1 MIRDEIAGLIRRAAE
16 DAIAAGT
23 LPSVPLPEVTIDRPR
38 LPEHGDYATNLPMR
52 MQRSVGGNPFDI
64 AERILRHLPAS
75 AMIGSAEAARPGFIN
90 LRLNERWLAE
100 QVDVILERGEAFAD
114 STTGAGERV
123 QIEFVSANPTGALH
137 LGNGRGAVFGSTLA
151 AVLEATG
158 RTVEREYY
166 VNDAGTQIG
175 VFARTVYARYQQL
188 FGRPVEV
195 PSDGYPDPYLIEVA
209 RKIKET
215 HGDAL
220 LRPEGEEPPDAI
232 GPMAIDLVV
241 QGIQE
246 DLAALN
252 VHYDVWFRERSLY
265 DEGAQYQRVMERLRE
280 IGYIVEKEGAV
291 WFTSSEIGEDKDNVL
306 VRSTGAPTYFA
317 SDIAYHFNKF
327 VERGFDRVI
336 DIWGADHH
344 GHISRLK
351 AAVGALGVEPE
362 RLHILLYQLV
372 MLREGSDPV
381 RMSKR
386 AGTIVPLTW
395 LVNEAGAD
403 ACRFFFL
410 QRSADSVLDFDLQLA
425 RTQSDKNPVYYVQY
439 AHARIAGILRLAAER
454 GLSGDGG
461 DVALLNHPAELDLI
475 RGMLQLPELLD
486 QIARTLE
493 PHHLPYYAMDL
504 ATTFHAFYR
513 DVRVVGDDAALT
525 RARLKLAAAA
535 RIALARTLHLMGMTA
550 PERMEREAE
559 DAQDDEAVPATR

>member
-280 IGYIVEKEGAV
+280 IGYIVEKEGAI